1 MSRPPNPGAQ
11 GLGLHPAS
19 LAAAEPSPA
28 ACGLPDPAPPPLRLR
43 AAARLPAGLHSLQPP
58 APDFS
63 RRHHPPHPPR
73 GLPGRGRSQGA
84 PPRTASQSRVGKG
97 IVVRRHLRAGRQT
110 ALQARLSVKFT
121 NLKWSWPVELCAVLQ
136 LLQIVTLE
144 AGDGRPALEAAAAAR
159 GPAHS
164 LGRAAPGAAR
174 AEGFRG
180 WEVEH
185 GGNGWA
191 VEKNLIMMPGAPS
204 QTCFVTSFESPT
216 SLPTLARVSA
226 TCLLSSMEE
235 THVPGWGTTAPL

>member
-1 MSRPPNPGAQ
+1 MSSPHLATPPSPTHPSLRSRGQQVTTWRKYRLSKGAMSRPPNPGAQ

-97 IVVRRHLRAGRQT
+97 IVVRRHLRAGRQVSAGT
-110 ALQARLSVKFT
+110 GRDRGRDRCPSTLAAGAPRGGFPSQARPGVACP
-121 NLKWSWPVELCAVLQ
+121 WSPAPHHAFPRFCPFKSR
-136 LLQIVTLE
+136 VT
-144 AGDGRPALEAAAAAR
+144 R
-159 GPAHS
+159 
-164 LGRAAPGAAR
+164 
-174 AEGFRG
+174 
-180 WEVEH
+180 
-185 GGNGWA
+185 
-191 VEKNLIMMPGAPS
+191 
-204 QTCFVTSFESPT
+204 
-216 SLPTLARVSA
+216 
-226 TCLLSSMEE
+226 
-235 THVPGWGTTAPL
+235 THV